1 VAKSASFEAESGH
14 NDDLVMCL
22 VLFSWL
28 TTQGYF
34 KDLTNMDI
42 RKRLF
47 DEKLKQLE
55 DEIVPFGFIENG
67 LDGDEEPDSQG
78 NVWHSY

>member
-1 VAKSASFEAESGH
+1 
-14 NDDLVMCL
+14 
-22 VLFSWL
+22 
-28 TTQGYF
+28 
-34 KDLTNMDI
+34 MDI